1 MPRILLQIEGAA
13 LLILSTWL
21 YFRLDYP
28 WWLFLL
34 LLLFPD
40 LSALG
45 YLAGTRAGSISY
57 NAFHTVTLPLTVGI
71 LAWLGG
77 GWSILVLVSLVW
89 LAHIGMDRMVGYGL
103 KYSDDFKHHHFN
115 EI

>member
-77 GWSILVLVSLVW
+77 AGRYLCWFLWCGWPISGWTGWSDM
-89 LAHIGMDRMVGYGL
+89 A
-103 KYSDDFKHHHFN
+103 
-115 EI
+115 